1 MQVWKSRYNV
11 WEKEKRSASC
21 ACARP
26 GPGTRC
32 WDAGCF
38 LLLAGAASCRLLRLL
53 GTTGGW
59 TNYSSCVQQM
69 WNMLEV
75 GGRGKY
81 STHSTSRAALPS
93 QLGPKIA
100 VGKHSHLVFGLVE
113 EQSWFQCQDEFW
125 GVSRFDEENC
135 SDLVWEIQSWGE

>member
-1 MQVWKSRYNV
+1 MCR
-11 WEKEKRSASC
+11 EKEGEEEHFLRLRVARAGDQVLGCRLLSPPCRS
-21 ACARP
+21 R
-26 GPGTRC
+26 
-32 WDAGCF
+32 
-38 LLLAGAASCRLLRLL
+38 LLRLLRLL

-113 EQSWFQCQDEFW
+113 EQS
-125 GVSRFDEENC
+125 
-135 SDLVWEIQSWGE
+135 

>member
-1 MQVWKSRYNV
+1 MLTNIEFSIKCYLLKINISDFKTIVLLKTQCRCENPDTMCR
-11 WEKEKRSASC
+11 EKEKRIASC
-21 ACARP
+21 ACAWP

-38 LLLAGAASCRLLRLL
+38 LLLAGAASCRLL

-113 EQSWFQCQDEFW
+113 EQS
-125 GVSRFDEENC
+125 
-135 SDLVWEIQSWGE
+135 

>member
-1 MQVWKSRYNV
+1 MREGEEDRFLRLRLARAGDQVLGCRLLSPCGSR
-11 WEKEKRSASC
+11 
-21 ACARP
+21 
-26 GPGTRC
+26 
-32 WDAGCF
+32 
-38 LLLAGAASCRLLRLL
+38 LLRLLRLL

-113 EQSWFQCQDEFW
+113 EQS
-125 GVSRFDEENC
+125 
-135 SDLVWEIQSWGE
+135 